1 MLKKILSAIFLIF
14 GFAITC
20 FGQVNTVTENFPH
33 WKNPAKLTVFIPQ
46 DTNSAMM
53 KRAFIKWQN
62 ESFGNVK
69 FVFKEKVVSSNSI
82 LPCFVSWFPI
92 DSIILN
98 ILFSA
103 IVAS

>member
-53 KRAFIKWQN
+53 KRAFLKDRK
-62 ESFGNVK
+62 S
-69 FVFKEKVVSSNSI
+69 VV
-82 LPCFVSWFPI
+82 
-92 DSIILN
+92 
-98 ILFSA
+98 
-103 IVAS
+103 